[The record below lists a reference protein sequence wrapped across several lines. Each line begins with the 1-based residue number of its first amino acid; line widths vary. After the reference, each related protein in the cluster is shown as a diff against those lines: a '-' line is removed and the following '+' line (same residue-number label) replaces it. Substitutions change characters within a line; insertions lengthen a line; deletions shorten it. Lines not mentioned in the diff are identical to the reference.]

1 MKPFYHAWVPAP
13 VQESSDRMLFSTA
26 GYSQAERECATRL
39 VSDEAMEKFYR
50 HPWFAQWNMSSEAG
64 SISWKIWFNQ
74 AIVAAAVDHSAR
86 RDALEEQRDR
96 VLRLSGL
103 LSEAGDLLAEI
114 EEAEAD
120 APFSLPLEL
129 SDPFYLM
136 DAAVADSEK
145 VSDDDRG
152 GYELYSQPLLQPIR
166 RASGGAHFI
175 PSVSEMLS
183 ALGVSLGH
191 LDTQLADRKT
201 IPWSRQSDRDIFESQ
216 KANDQRAYVRHFDRH
231 MRLLRSEFKG
241 STPGE
246 PAWRLPDSLLALQ
259 CQVALALPDLDGF
272 VDRVRKQRLRP
283 EDF

>member
-1 MKPFYHAWVPAP
+1 ML
-13 VQESSDRMLFSTA
+13 SSIA
-26 GYSQAERECATRL
+26 GYSQAERECAKRL

-50 HPWFAQWNMSSEAG
+50 HPWFARWNMSSEAR
-64 SISWKIWFNQ
+64 STSWKIWFNQ

-114 EEAEAD
+114 EEAEAT
-120 APFSLPLEL
+120 APFSVPLEF

-136 DAAVADSEK
+136 DAAVADSGI
-145 VSDDDRG
+145 VGDDDRAS
-152 GYELYSQPLLQPIR
+152 YEMYSQPLLNPIR
-166 RASGGAHFI
+166 RASGRAHFI
-175 PSVSEMLS
+175 PSVSGMLS
-183 ALGVSLGH
+183 ALGSSLQI

-201 IPWSRQSDRDIFESQ
+201 IPWSRQSDQDIFESQ

-231 MRLLRSEFKG
+231 MRDLGSEFNG
-241 STPGE
+241 SRAGE

-259 CQVALALPDLDGF
+259 CRVALDLPVLDGF